1 MFSYS
6 CVTPIIQIIQIIH
19 FLYSITRYID
29 MQQIER
35 NPAFGHWTEE
45 ETNWSSKDTAFMD
58 AFEDYCGEKFYPHIV
73 RSYYATKKAEEF
85 INFKARWRLKEGIKD
100 YIKWLD
106 VNGW

>member
-35 NPAFGHWTEE
+35 NPEFGNWTEE
-45 ETNWSSKDTAFMD
+45 ETNWSDKDTAFMD
-58 AFEDYCGEKFYPHIV
+58 EIIKNSSGSKPT
-73 RSYYATKKAEEF
+73 S
-85 INFKARWRLKEGIKD
+85 LKELKD
-100 YIKWLD
+100 LHNSLSY
-106 VNGW
+106 